1 MTKREIVEEL
11 PARRLGLSH
20 RDAEA
25 TVNAI
30 FEAMTEALSRGDRIE
45 IRGFGTFAIKER
57 RAREGRNPKTGAAV
71 TIEAK
76 RIPFFRTG
84 KELRAE
90 INRATDEAARRSA

>member
-11 PARRLGLSH
+11 PLRRVELAR

-30 FEAMTEALSRGDRIE
+30 FDAMSEALSRGDRIE
-45 IRGFGTFAIKER
+45 IRGFGTFTNRER
-57 RAREGRNPKTGAAV
+57 RARHGRNPKTGAAV

-76 RIPFFRTG
+76 RIPFFRAG
-84 KELRAE
+84 KELRVE
-90 INRATDEAARRSA
+90 INGATDEAARRSA